1 MSGTSNPESKP
12 ELKLGLKSE
21 LAPETPEAEIADE
34 EDEQSLPQPEDEAAK
49 LRFEEEGEGSLA
61 AGRAAIL
68 HYAKLAPSRP
78 GVYRMI
84 DGRGDVLYVGKAK
97 NVKKR
102 IQAYARPTGL
112 DTRIERMVAATRSV
126 EFVVTRTETEALL
139 LEANLIKRLRPRF
152 NVVLRDDKSFP
163 YILITSDHWAPQI
176 LKHRGARTRQGHYYG
191 PFASVWAVNRTVNA
205 LQRAFLLRSCSD
217 PFFESRTRP
226 CLLYQIKR
234 CSAPCTK
241 EIDFQDYSILVR
253 EANEFLSGRSKKVKD
268 QLAQEMER
276 ASIALDFERAA
287 IYRDR
292 LAALSAI
299 QSQQGVNPR
308 GVEEADVFALHQQ
321 GGFSCVEV
329 FFFRTRQNWGNRA
342 YFPKA
347 DRSLSVGEVLSAFLA
362 QFYDDRLPPRLIL
375 ISHEIADRAL
385 LEEALCTKV
394 GHKIEVAVPRRG
406 EKKDLVEHALA
417 NAREALGRKL
427 AETSS
432 QERLLRQL
440 TETFALPRVP
450 RRIEVY
456 DNSHIQGSNA
466 VGAMIVA
473 GPEGFRKNQY
483 RKFNIRSAELAPGDD
498 FAMMR
503 EVLTRRFKRLLAEA
517 PRREG
522 GEVAPSLPGGGTD
535 PAGKGPDP
543 GIPLPG
549 AWGLSSGPPLL
560 AGPVGAPTSPQRG
573 EVKAD
578 DGEQDDSPWPD
589 LVLID
594 GGQGQLTAALE
605 VLREFGIAVPVV
617 AIAKGP
623 DRDAGRETF
632 FVPGR
637 DSFKLPPRDPVLYF
651 VERLR
656 DEAHRF
662 AVGSHRARRKRDLRE
677 AGLQEI
683 AGIGPTRKRA
693 LLMHFGTLK
702 AIERASLADLTK
714 VDGISAETARRIYAF
729 FHDGAG

>member
-1 MSGTSNPESKP
+1 MSSVPKP
-12 ELKLGLKSE
+12 DI
-21 LAPETPEAEIADE
+21 APEAEIVE
-34 EDEQSLPQPEDEAAK
+34 EDEEQSLPLPEEQAAK
-49 LRFEEEGEGSLA
+49 LRFDEDEGSLA

-68 HYAKLAPSRP
+68 YYAKVAPSRP
-78 GVYRMI
+78 GVYRML

-102 IQAYARPTGL
+102 VAAYARPTGL
-112 DTRIERMVAATRSV
+112 DTRIERMIAATRTI
-126 EFVVTRTETEALL
+126 EFVVTHTETEALL

-176 LKHRGARTRQGHYYG
+176 LKHRGARTRPGHYYG
-191 PFASVWAVNRTVNA
+191 PFASVWAVNRTINA

-241 EIDFQDYSILVR
+241 EIDFPDYSGLVG
-253 EANEFLSGRSKKVKD
+253 EANDFLSGRSKKVKD
-268 QLAQEMER
+268 QLADEMEK
-276 ASIALDFERAA
+276 ASVALDFERAA

-299 QSQQGVNPR
+299 QSHQGVNPR
-308 GVEEADVFALHQQ
+308 GVEEADAFAVYQQ

-329 FFFRTRQNWGNRA
+329 FFFRTGQNWGNRA

-347 DRSLSVGEVLSAFLA
+347 DRSLSAEEVLSAFLA
-362 QFYDDRLPPRLIL
+362 QFYDDRPPPRLIL
-375 ISHEIADRAL
+375 VSHAIADRAL
-385 LEEALCTKV
+385 LAEALCTKV
-394 GHKIEVAVPRRG
+394 GHKIEIAQPLRG

-432 QERLLRQL
+432 QEKLLRQL
-440 TETFALPRVP
+440 ADTFVLPKVP

-483 RKFNIRSAELAPGDD
+483 RKFNIRSAELTPGDD

-517 PRREG
+517 PLKQGGDVAHPLVNGERDGVRGGDAG
-522 GEVAPSLPGGGTD
+522 GESSDFGTPSLP
-535 PAGKGPDP
+535 
-543 GIPLPG
+543 L
-549 AWGLSSGPPLL
+549 
-560 AGPVGAPTSPQRG
+560 GAPRRG
-573 EVKAD
+573 EVNG
-578 DGEQDDSPWPD
+578 GEASHDDSPWPD
-589 LVLID
+589 LLLID
-594 GGQGQLTAALE
+594 GGQGQLTAARE
-605 VLREFGIAVPVV
+605 VLTGLGIEVPVV

-662 AVGSHRARRKRDLRE
+662 AIGSHRARRKRDLRE

-683 AGIGPTRKRA
+683 TGIGPTRKRA
-693 LLMHFGTLK
+693 LLLHFGTLK
-702 AIERASLADLTK
+702 AIERASRTDLME
-714 VDGISAETARRIYAF
+714 VEGISAETARRIYAF
-729 FHDGAG
+729 FHNGTA

>member
-1 MSGTSNPESKP
+1 MSVPKQ
-12 ELKLGLKSE
+12 
-21 LAPETPEAEIADE
+21 EIAAEPQIVDEDDE
-34 EDEQSLPQPEDEAAK
+34 EALPQTDDVEAAK
-49 LRFEEEGEGSLA
+49 LAFDDAPRSLA
-61 AGRAAIL
+61 AGRAAIV
-68 HYAKLAPSRP
+68 HYAKTAPSRP

-84 DGRGDVLYVGKAK
+84 DAHGEVLYVGKAK
-97 NVKKR
+97 NIKKR

-112 DTRIERMVAATRSV
+112 DTRIERMVAATRTL

-176 LKHRGARTRQGHYYG
+176 LKHRGARTRPGHYFG
-191 PFASVWAVNRTVNA
+191 PFASVWAVNRTINA
-205 LQRAFLLRSCSD
+205 LERAFLLRSCSD
-217 PFFESRTRP
+217 AFFESRTRP
-226 CLLYQIKR
+226 CLLHQIKR

-241 EIDFQDYSILVR
+241 EIDFPDYAALVR
-253 EANEFLSGRSKKVKD
+253 EATAFLSGRSKTVKD
-268 QLAQEMER
+268 ELAKEMEK
-276 ASIALDFERAA
+276 ASATLDFERAA

-299 QSQQGVNPR
+299 QSHQGVNPR
-308 GVEEADVFALHQQ
+308 GVEEADVFAVHQQ

-329 FFFRTRQNWGNRA
+329 FFFRTGQNWGNRA
-342 YFPKA
+342 YFPRA
-347 DRSLSVGEVLSAFLA
+347 DRSLSADEILSAFLA
-362 QFYDDRLPPRLIL
+362 QFYDDKPPPRLVM
-375 ISHEIADRAL
+375 ISHEIADRSL
-385 LEEALCTKV
+385 LAEALSSKS
-394 GHKIEVAVPRRG
+394 GHKVEILLPQRG
-406 EKKDLVEHALA
+406 EKKDLIEHALA

-427 AETSS
+427 AETTS
-432 QERLLRQL
+432 QEKLLRQL
-440 TETFALPRVP
+440 AETFGLPRVP

-473 GPEGFRKNQY
+473 GPEGFRKSQY
-483 RKFNIRSAELAPGDD
+483 RKFNIRSADLTPGDD

-503 EVLTRRFKRLLAEA
+503 EVLERRFKRLLAEA
-517 PRREG
+517 PRT
-522 GEVAPSLPGGGTD
+522 A
-535 PAGKGPDP
+535 
-543 GIPLPG
+543 PG
-549 AWGLSSGPPLL
+549 AEPAQSALERAEGFVTTLL
-560 AGPVGAPTSPQRG
+560 AGDA
-573 EVKAD
+573 EA
-578 DGEQDDSPWPD
+578 EESPWPD

-594 GGQGQLTAALE
+594 GGQGQLTAARE
-605 VLREFGIAVPVV
+605 VLAGLGAEVPLI

-662 AVGSHRARRKRDLRE
+662 AVGSHRARRKRDIRE

-693 LLMHFGTLK
+693 LLHHFGTLK
-702 AIERASLADLTK
+702 AIERASVTDLMQ
-714 VDGISAETARRIYAF
+714 VDGISAETAGRIYGF
-729 FHDGAG
+729 FHDGAA

>member
-1 MSGTSNPESKP
+1 MSSVPKP
-12 ELKLGLKSE
+12 D
-21 LAPETPEAEIADE
+21 LAPEAEIVE
-34 EDEQSLPQPEDEAAK
+34 EDEEQSLPLPEEQAAK
-49 LRFEEEGEGSLA
+49 LRFDEDEGSLA

-68 HYAKLAPSRP
+68 HYTKVAPSRP
-78 GVYRMI
+78 GVYRML

-102 IQAYARPTGL
+102 VAAYARPTGL
-112 DTRIERMVAATRSV
+112 DTRIERMIAATRTI

-176 LKHRGARTRQGHYYG
+176 LKHRGARTRPGHYYG
-191 PFASVWAVNRTVNA
+191 PFASVWAVNRTINA

-217 PFFESRTRP
+217 PFFEGRTRP

-241 EIDFQDYSILVR
+241 EIDFPDYSGLVR
-253 EANEFLSGRSKKVKD
+253 EANDFLSGRSKKVKD
-268 QLAQEMER
+268 QLADEMEK
-276 ASIALDFERAA
+276 ASVALDFESAA

-299 QSQQGVNPR
+299 QSHQGVNPR
-308 GVEEADVFALHQQ
+308 GVEEADVFAVYQQ

-329 FFFRTRQNWGNRA
+329 FFFRTGQNWGNRA

-347 DRSLSVGEVLSAFLA
+347 DRSLSAEEVLSAFLA
-362 QFYDDRLPPRLIL
+362 QFYDDRPPPRLIL
-375 ISHEIADRAL
+375 VSHAIADRAL
-385 LEEALCTKV
+385 LAEALCTKV
-394 GHKIEVAVPRRG
+394 GHKIEIVPPLRG

-432 QERLLRQL
+432 QEKLLRQL
-440 TETFALPRVP
+440 ADTFVLPKVP

-466 VGAMIVA
+466 VGAMVVA
-473 GPEGFRKNQY
+473 GLEGFRKNQY
-483 RKFNIRSAELAPGDD
+483 RKFNIRSAELTPGDD

-503 EVLTRRFKRLLAEA
+503 EILTRRFKRLLAEA
-517 PRREG
+517 PNKEWPRAGIASPLEGEADPAQPDREG
-522 GEVAPSLPGGGTD
+522 GLRLDAT
-535 PAGKGPDP
+535 AAT
-543 GIPLPG
+543 PLPVPPSQG
-549 AWGLSSGPPLL
+549 AREEHMSTEG
-560 AGPVGAPTSPQRG
+560 
-573 EVKAD
+573 
-578 DGEQDDSPWPD
+578 QDDSSWPD
-589 LVLID
+589 LLLID
-594 GGQGQLTAALE
+594 GGQGQLTAARE
-605 VLREFGIAVPVV
+605 VLAGLGIEVPVV

-662 AVGSHRARRKRDLRE
+662 AIGSHRARRKRDLRE

-693 LLMHFGTLK
+693 LLLHFGTLK
-702 AIERASLADLTK
+702 AIERASLTDLMK
-714 VDGISAETARRIYAF
+714 VEGISAETARRIYAF
-729 FHDGAG
+729 FHDGAT